1 MSNQNE
7 NLNEVELELVN
18 GGGQGGFIGIGQG
31 GAVAGWKS

>member
-7 NLNEVELELVN
+7 NLNSTELEMVN
-18 GGGQGGFIGIGQG
+18 GGAQGFVGIGQG